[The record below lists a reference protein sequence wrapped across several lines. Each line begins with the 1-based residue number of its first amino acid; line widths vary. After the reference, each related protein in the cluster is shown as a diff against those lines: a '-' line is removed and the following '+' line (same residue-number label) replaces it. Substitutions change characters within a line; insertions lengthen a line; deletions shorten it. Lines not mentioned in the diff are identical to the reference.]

1 VSFRRT
7 QERAMAAT
15 IALVVDG
22 RLKRDA
28 RRAGVT
34 PGELLSAEV
43 LGRLYPLLADPRVP
57 WGGN

>member
-1 VSFRRT
+1 
-7 QERAMAAT
+7 MAET
-15 IALVVDG
+15 IAQVVDGRLKRPG

-43 LGRLYPLLADPRVP
+43 LGRLYPFLVDPRVP